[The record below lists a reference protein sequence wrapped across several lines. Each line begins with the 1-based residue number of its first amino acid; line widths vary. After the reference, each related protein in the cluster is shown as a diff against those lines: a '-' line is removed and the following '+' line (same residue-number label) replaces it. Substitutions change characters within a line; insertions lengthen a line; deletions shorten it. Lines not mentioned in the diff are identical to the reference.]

1 MSSFYGNHGIGG
13 GGGGVTDYNQ
23 LSNKPITNIEGSNAT
38 PVSLNTLEY
47 GTYLLSG
54 YYKYTIDGD
63 VYEADPPIMV
73 KIMKDEVTNRRVVYY
88 ETTKN
93 GVLIA
98 VLGNYNADGTVDI
111 KEHSSTGD
119 DPDIPWTDLDS

>member
-54 YYKYTIDGD
+54 YYKYIIDGD

-88 ETTKN
+88 ETIKN
-93 GVLIA
+93 GVLVA
-98 VLGNYNADGTVDI
+98 VLGNYKDDGTVDV
-111 KEHSSTGD
+111 EAHSSTGD
-119 DPDIPWTDLDS
+119 DPDIPWTDLDG